1 MSAKV
6 GIYSEKELW
15 MEQRNRIFTDQM
27 KQGSYM
33 KIDEINSNKIAQEYV
48 ISKGY
53 KGELKY
59 LKQWNG
65 CKVYEILGIPDDD
78 CGDPLVVTVSS
89 RGYCQIK
96 SYFKVLS

>member
-1 MSAKV
+1 MK
-6 GIYSEKELW
+6 
-15 MEQRNRIFTDQM
+15 RNE
-27 KQGSYM
+27 S
-33 KIDEINSNKIAQEYV
+33 NSLKLAQEYV

-65 CKVYEILGIPDDD
+65 HTVYEILGLPDDG
-78 CGDPLVVTVSS
+78 CGEPLVVTVSS
-89 RGYCQIK
+89 IGDCHIK